1 MARARFGMSRFDMA
15 VDGPVMTSVMKSAM
29 DDMTQSG
36 DREAARLAKL
46 ASFHILDTP
55 PEHDFD
61 TITWLAQSLL
71 GCPMAFVSLV
81 DADRQW
87 FKSRQGVDITG
98 TPRRDAFCA
107 HTIHGDDIMVVED
120 ATTDPRFADNP
131 QVNGPPGLR
140 FYAGVP
146 LRPVSPGHE
155 DDLPAIGTL
164 CVADVKPRAMTEGE
178 LGILRDLARVAC
190 RLLEARRNVTMSR
203 QLLQEAGE
211 RAQEIDRKNRQ
222 LHQAERMAG
231 IGSWWLD
238 LATQTIEWSEQ
249 VYVIHGLPTDSPPPL
264 DDALRFFPEQDRAMV
279 VRCLT
284 GAIERGEPF
293 DFESDLITAD
303 GRIRRVRSM
312 GEPEYVDDRPVALIG
327 VFQDITDRHT
337 REQELR
343 HSASTDS
350 LTGLPNRAAFER
362 RMETA
367 LVTARAQ
374 EAPLA
379 LLVID
384 LDGFKE
390 VNDKCGHDA
399 GDDVLR
405 VMAERMR
412 GRKFAHAFAAR
423 LGGDEFVMLVTRPRD
438 CARLDEFIAA
448 LLGTLR
454 YTIERGGVARSVSA
468 TIGAARMASGAGRTE
483 VLLRHA
489 DLALYQAK
497 RDCRGTGR
505 VFGQAHAIGFARQ
518 SDDDTPPAAPIGPLI
533 LPKMRRA

>member
-1 MARARFGMSRFDMA
+1 MTDTANRAGRS
-15 VDGPVMTSVMKSAM
+15 
-29 DDMTQSG
+29 QSET
-36 DREAARLAKL
+36 EAARQAKL
-46 ASFHILDTP
+46 DSFNILDTA
-55 PEHDFD
+55 PEQDFD

-71 GCPMAFVSLV
+71 GCPVAFVSLV
-81 DADRQW
+81 DRDRQW
-87 FKSRQGVDITG
+87 FKSRQGTDLEG
-98 TPRRDAFCA
+98 TPRSDAFCA
-107 HTIHGDDIMVVED
+107 HTIHYEDIMVVED
-120 ATTDPRFADNP
+120 ATGDPRFADNP
-131 QVNGPPGLR
+131 QVTGPLGVR

-146 LRPVSPGHE
+146 LRPASLGHG

-164 CVADVKPRAMTEGE
+164 CVVDVQPRSLSDHE

-190 RLLEARRNVTMSR
+190 RLLEARRNVVIS
-203 QLLQEAGE
+203 QDLLREAGV
-211 RAQEIDRKNRQ
+211 RAHEIDRKNRQ

-238 LATQTIEWSEQ
+238 LATQRIEWSEQ
-249 VYVIHGLPTDSPPPL
+249 VYVIHGLPAHSPPPL
-264 DDALRFFPEQDRAMV
+264 DDALRFFPEQERAMIL
-279 VRCLT
+279 RCLK

-293 DFESDLITAD
+293 DFESDFITAD
-303 GRIRRVRSM
+303 GRVRRVRSM
-312 GEPEYVDDRPVALIG
+312 GEPEYVDERPVALIG
-327 VFQDITDRHT
+327 VFQDITERHT

-367 LVTARAQ
+367 LLSARAQ
-374 EAPLA
+374 DAPLA

-390 VNDKCGHDA
+390 VNDKFGHEA
-399 GDDVLR
+399 GDEVLR
-405 VMAERMR
+405 AMAERMR
-412 GRKFAHAFAAR
+412 SRKFVHAFAAR

-438 CARLDEFIAA
+438 CARLDDFISSLLAA
-448 LLGTLR
+448 LR
-454 YTIERGGVARSVSA
+454 HTIERDGTARSVSA
-468 TIGAARMASGAGRTE
+468 TIGAARCVSGTGRTE

-505 VFGQAHAIGFARQ
+505 VFGQSHVIGCAREGGE
-518 SDDDTPPAAPIGPLI
+518 DMGPIGPLT
-533 LPKMRRA
+533 LPRMRRA